1 MIGFATPAFI
11 SGVELPK
18 RASPGSALANYLG
31 TTRLQANLSEL
42 TILGPAG
49 KQFLILRLSAAICGL
64 IRGAGGTHLRH
75 ARERRATVQ
84 LRFCSLEVTCYL
96 LAGGEP
102 SVTETSDPRDE
113 LAENTKPHRPTGHL
127 RMQDHGD

>member
-1 MIGFATPAFI
+1 MTWAQ
-11 SGVELPK
+11 
-18 RASPGSALANYLG
+18 PGCKP
-31 TTRLQANLSEL
+31 TLSEL
-42 TILGPAG
+42 TVLGSAG
-49 KQFLILRLSAAICGL
+49 KPFLMLRTLSAAICGL
-64 IRGAGGTHLRH
+64 FRAAGGTHLRH

-84 LRFCSLEVTCYL
+84 LCFCSLKVTCYL

-113 LAENTKPHRPTGHL
+113 LAENAKPHRPAGHL